1 MAWKTEPT
9 ENVRAKAP
17 KHYWFHKYDGRRHF
31 MWDDIE
37 VSEQEF
43 RRHVDAGSLARVDA
57 ALEAMKAGQ
66 TVHLEPPKA
75 SLGGGT
81 EF

>member
-1 MAWKTEPT
+1 
-9 ENVRAKAP
+9 
-17 KHYWFHKYDGRRHF
+17 

-57 ALEAMKAGQ
+57 ALQ
-66 TVHLEPPKA
+66 VIR
-75 SLGGGT
+75 SGGDGAP
-81 EF
+81 